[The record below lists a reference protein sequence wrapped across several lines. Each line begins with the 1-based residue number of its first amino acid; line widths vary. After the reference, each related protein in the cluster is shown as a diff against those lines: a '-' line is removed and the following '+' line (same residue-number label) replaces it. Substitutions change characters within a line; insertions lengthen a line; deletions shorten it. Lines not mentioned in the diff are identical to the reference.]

1 MVFITEPNEV
11 IEIDD
16 DSSDDLQP
24 WTPRHPA
31 RLQAINAP
39 PIAQRHLPTGH
50 EFQWDTAAV
59 QAPPSPN
66 ANFDLDLDGGLLD
79 QDFLNMEE
87 TVMMPAEPP
96 IDVDITSG
104 YDACLQEVLE
114 IFPDISRDHV
124 QHLYDAQLLQPR
136 NGQAIAQHLIT
147 QILDA
152 GKYPKEK
159 DRLKELKRKRF
170 ADSDEE
176 EVAYLKNLER
186 NPFDSQYTQVA

>member
-1 MVFITEPNEV
+1 MVFIPEPNEV

-24 WTPRHPA
+24 WTPRHA
-31 RLQAINAP
+31 HGLQAINAP
-39 PIAQRHLPTGH
+39 PIVQRHLPTGL
-50 EFQWDTAAV
+50 EFQWDAAAI

-79 QDFLNMEE
+79 QDLLNMED
-87 TVMMPAEPP
+87 TVMMPAEPRMAA
-96 IDVDITSG
+96 DIIPD

-124 QHLYDAQLLQPR
+124 QQLYDAQLLQPR
-136 NGQAIAQHLIT
+136 DGQAIAQHLTT

-176 EVAYLKNLER
+176 EVAYVKSLER
-186 NPFDSQYTQVA
+186 NPFDSHYTQVA

>member
-24 WTPRHPA
+24 WTPRHPS
-31 RLQAINAP
+31 RLQAIGAP
-39 PIAQRHLPTGH
+39 PIAQRYLPRRR

-59 QAPPSPN
+59 PAPPSPN
-66 ANFDLDLDGGLLD
+66 ANLDLDFDGGLLD
-79 QDFLNMEE
+79 QELLNMEE
-87 TVMMPAEPP
+87 AVMMPAEPP
-96 IDVDITSG
+96 MDVDTASD
-104 YDACLQEVLE
+104 YETCLQEVLE
-114 IFPDISRDHV
+114 IFPDISLDHV
-124 QHLYDAQLLQPR
+124 KHLHDAQLLQPR
-136 NGQAIAQHLIT
+136 DGQTIAQHLTT

-159 DRLKELKRKRF
+159 DRQKELKRKRF

-186 NPFDSQYTQVA
+186 NPFDSQYTQAA